1 MSRYPALF
9 ERLDAAG
16 EGAFVPFVMLGD
28 PNAET
33 SFEIVRALV
42 EGGADALELGVPFS
56 DPVAD
61 GPTIQAAHIRA
72 LDAGVDVDTSFSII
86 CRIRDTW
93 PDLPIGLLIY
103 GNVPFAR
110 GSGEF
115 YASVSEAGADSV
127 LIPDVPV
134 REGAAFS
141 AAAEEAGVDQI
152 FIAPPH
158 ASERTLAG
166 VAAHSRGYIYA
177 VSRVGVTGAENASST
192 DGLADVVANLRRFG
206 GAPALLG
213 FGISTPEHV
222 RAAIDAGAAG
232 AISGSAITR
241 IIERHC
247 SGASPATRTVDD
259 LPALLGE
266 LRDFTAGMKAATR
279 R

>member
-28 PNAET
+28 PDAET

-86 CRIRDTW
+86 RRIRDTW
-93 PDLPIGLLIY
+93 PELPIGLLIY

-213 FGISTPEHV
+213 FGISTPDHV

-232 AISGSAITR
+232 AICGSAITR